1 MTALLYNFTEQ
12 HNTTHFQLFAHA
24 DRTSSNSTELLI
36 TLCFYTYFTL
46 QLHCSTPELNHQYH
60 HYHLSTCT
68 SLLITLHS
76 VICTCL
82 PQLLRSASILPRM
95 EPHLDR
101 LHSLPLYP
109 VHALLA
115 CYISLHFSL
124 LFNNIEL
131 KLVPQ
136 PGGKFCHNTSPSGQ
150 I

>member
-1 MTALLYNFTEQ
+1 MTILRPLYSTTSLS
-12 HNTTHFQLFAHA
+12 NTTQHIFNFLHMQIC
-24 DRTSSNSTELLI
+24 RTSSNSTELLI

-76 VICTCL
+76 IICTCL

-109 VHALLA
+109 VLALLA
-115 CYISLHFSL
+115 CYISLFPAIQQHRTEASAS
-124 LFNNIEL
+124 
-131 KLVPQ
+131 
-136 PGGKFCHNTSPSGQ
+136 TWWQ
-150 I
+150 ILSQYVT